1 MNIVNYEKLGKS
13 LARLNEQYK
22 FWKSKEETLSGNLK
36 EAVQESVI
44 QRFKICYDMLWRQMK
59 KYLESEG
66 RVDVPN
72 SPKPVFRLAHENGL
86 IENLEDWLDE
96 KKGYA
101 QARIDTAHDYSM
113 KKADSTLAKVADF
126 IEDTM
131 KIYQTM
137 TNGQ

>member
-1 MNIVNYEKLGKS
+1 MSNINSGNPKKKLY
-13 LARLNEQYK
+13 Q
-22 FWKSKEETLSGNLK
+22 GNLK
-36 EAVQESVI
+36 KAVQESVI
-44 QRFKICYDMLWRQMK
+44 QRFETCYDMLWKHMK
-59 KYLESEG
+59 KYLENEG

-72 SPKPVFRLAHENGL
+72 SPKPIFRLAHENGM

-131 KIYQTM
+131 EIYQTM

>member
-1 MNIVNYEKLGKS
+1 MSTVNYEKLEKS

-44 QRFKICYDMLWRQMK
+44 QRFETCYDTLWKHMK
-59 KYLESEG
+59 KYLENEG

-72 SPKPVFRLAHENGL
+72 SPKPIFRLAHDNGL
-86 IENLEDWLDE
+86 IENLEDWLDG

-113 KKADSTLAKVADF
+113 EKADSTLAKVGDF
-126 IEDTM
+126 IEDAM
-131 KIYQTM
+131 EIYQTM